1 MIVVDTNIIAYLLIN
16 GDHTANAIAV
26 MRKDAE
32 WAAPILWRSEMRNLL
47 SLYVRRNVFSHDA
60 AILIME
66 EALTVMRGREFDVAS
81 ARVLEL
87 SEMSCCTAYDSEF
100 VSVAERLNVP
110 LVISDKNVLT
120 AFPSIAVSMPN
131 FTAE

>member
-87 SEMSCCTAYDSEF
+87 SEMSGCTAYDSEF